1 MTKRSTLCAAIG
13 AAAIA
18 AAAAGG
24 WAYSVHEAGARLDLM
39 LSGLSAEPLWN
50 TYRVEGEV
58 LERTFASRRF
68 RIQVDDGA
76 SPLYFIGTA
85 EFGLLGGVVKVKT
98 DVSQGAAAMLDDAG
112 IAGFADELTVTT
124 GLLGGVKQIV
134 YELDKLRYQHPSS
147 GEALDFAGMTIEA
160 KPLGK
165 DGWQVNAAL
174 PGLTASAG
182 GQTVFAWKD
191 LSAVYEEEAPSG
203 SAKASQAASG
213 GVLSAQEEIDDAGLL
228 RAQRL
233 VVRSGEM
240 QSELGRFA
248 GAELEMTLA
257 PQQTDK
263 AQGEKA
269 EKAESSPRWQETM
282 RLSLD
287 APLGPTLSAYDLK
300 PDRLTGAMRITGIT
314 QAFVDGLA
322 ALSAGLLVG
331 TNLEPIY
338 ALSLFQN
345 AVLNDGLAWHLDDF
359 TISQGSDS
367 LTMTGWLACRQDDAA
382 VLFGNLGA
390 AGQPEVT
397 LGSFSFRATPAML
410 SDRLVGEALQD
421 GTLKRIDN
429 ALVSDIQV
437 TSERVTANGVPIF

>member
-1 MTKRSTLCAAIG
+1 MTKRSTLCAAVG
-13 AAAIA
+13 AAVIA

-50 TYRVEGEV
+50 TYRVEAEV

-68 RIQVDDGA
+68 RIRVDDGA
-76 SPLYFIGTA
+76 SALFFNGTA

-98 DVSQGAAAMLDDAG
+98 DASQGAAATLEKIG
-112 IAGFADELTVTT
+112 ISGFSDELTVTT
-124 GLLGGVKQIV
+124 GLMGGVKQAV
-134 YELDKLRYQHPSS
+134 YSLGELRYRHPNS

-160 KPLGK
+160 KPLGEA
-165 DGWQVNAAL
+165 GWQVHAAL
-174 PGLTASAG
+174 PGLMASAG
-182 GQTVFAWKD
+182 GQTVLSWKD

-203 SAKASQAASG
+203 SAEAAKAAEAASG

-233 VVRSGEM
+233 AVRSGEV

-248 GAELEMTLA
+248 GAELEMALA
-257 PQQTDK
+257 PQPADK
-263 AQGEKA
+263 AQGGKG
-269 EKAESSPRWQETM
+269 ESEARWQETM
-282 RLSLD
+282 RFSLE
-287 APLGPTLSAYDLK
+287 APLGPTLSAYGLK
-300 PDRLTGAMRITGIT
+300 PDRMTGAMRITGIT

-322 ALSAGLLVG
+322 ALSAGYLVG

-359 TISQGSDS
+359 TISQGADS
-367 LTMTGWLACRQDDAA
+367 LAMAGWLACQPEDAA
-382 VLFGNLGA
+382 ALVGSLGA
-390 AGQPEVT
+390 AGQPEVA

-410 SDRLVGEALQD
+410 SPRFVDDALKN
-421 GTLKRIDN
+421 GTLKQIDN
-429 ALVSDIQV
+429 ALVSDIRV
-437 TSERVTANGVPIF
+437 TSERITANGVPIF